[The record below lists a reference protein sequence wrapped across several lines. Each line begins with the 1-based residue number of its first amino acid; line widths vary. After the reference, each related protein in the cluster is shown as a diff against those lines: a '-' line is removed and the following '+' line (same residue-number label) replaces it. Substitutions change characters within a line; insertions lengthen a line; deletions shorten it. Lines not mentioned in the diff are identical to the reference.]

1 MPPFST
7 AKRRTRNSD
16 GCRAPRSASGPEN
29 EREPVIRRLF
39 RSKRTR
45 NSAYRK
51 SKLRLR
57 AADSRVK
64 QTSTRTVLKPNAV
77 RPFRDEPARRRISPR
92 RSSSAHGHTRRQP
105 AQITRRRDAQQIAF
119 GLLETVELAQRVRFT
134 RSAQRSEKKRI
145 QRAAKIV
152 GSGNASLVG
161 FGHLLQQ
168 IPRTGF
174 HHRAFCPAVPCGK
187 LIARNTRAAQI
198 RPSRDPVNCPAS
210 IMRTPAA
217 CRHNV

>member
-1 MPPFST
+1 MYFRQAERQTKRGRLCLPAPPVKTDS
-7 AKRRTRNSD
+7 KRFIENKE
-16 GCRAPRSASGPEN
+16 PRS
-29 EREPVIRRLF
+29 
-39 RSKRTR
+39 
-45 NSAYRK
+45 
-51 SKLRLR
+51 R
-57 AADSRVK
+57 AAGARPVRISI
-64 QTSTRTVLKPNAV
+64 RTALKPNAV
-77 RPFRDEPARRRISPR
+77 RPFRDESARRRISPR
-92 RSSSAHGHTRRQP
+92 RSSSRHGHTCHQP

-134 RSAQRSEKKRI
+134 RSAQRGEKKRI

-210 IMRTPAA
+210 IMRTPPA

>member
-1 MPPFST
+1 MGSEFQVIPSFST

-16 GCRAPRSASGPEN
+16 DCRAPRSASGPEN

-45 NSAYRK
+45 NSVHRK

-92 RSSSAHGHTRRQP
+92 RSQP

-119 GLLETVELAQRVRFT
+119 GLLETVELAQRIRFT
-134 RSAQRSEKKRI
+134 RSAQRGEKKRI

-210 IMRTPAA
+210 IMRTPPA

>member
-1 MPPFST
+1 MGSEFQVIPSFST

-16 GCRAPRSASGPEN
+16 DCRAPRSASGPEN

-77 RPFRDEPARRRISPR
+77 RPFRDESARRRISPR
-92 RSSSAHGHTRRQP
+92 RSSSRPRPYLPSTRSDNSTPRCAANSVRP
-105 AQITRRRDAQQIAF
+105 P
-119 GLLETVELAQRVRFT
+119 ETVELAQRVRFT
-134 RSAQRSEKKRI
+134 RA
-145 QRAAKIV
+145 
-152 GSGNASLVG
+152 
-161 FGHLLQQ
+161 
-168 IPRTGF
+168 
-174 HHRAFCPAVPCGK
+174 
-187 LIARNTRAAQI
+187 ARNAVKKAHPTCCENRRFRQCESCRFRSSAATDPENRFFIIVHFIPLCRAE
-198 RPSRDPVNCPAS
+198 N
-210 IMRTPAA
+210 
-217 CRHNV
+217 

>member
-1 MPPFST
+1 MGSEFQVIPSFST

-16 GCRAPRSASGPEN
+16 DCRAPRSASGPEN

-45 NSAYRK
+45 NSVHRK

-77 RPFRDEPARRRISPR
+77 RPFRDESARRRISPR
-92 RSSSAHGHTRRQP
+92 RSSSRPRPYLPSTRSDNSTPRC
-105 AQITRRRDAQQIAF
+105 AAIAF

-134 RSAQRSEKKRI
+134 RSAQRGEK
-145 QRAAKIV
+145 
-152 GSGNASLVG
+152 SASNVLRKSSV
-161 FGHLLQQ
+161 
-168 IPRTGF
+168 
-174 HHRAFCPAVPCGK
+174 PA
-187 LIARNTRAAQI
+187 
-198 RPSRDPVNCPAS
+198 
-210 IMRTPAA
+210 MR
-217 CRHNV
+217 VL

>member
-1 MPPFST
+1 MGSEFQVMPPFST

-16 GCRAPRSASGPEN
+16 GCRAPRSASVPEN

-77 RPFRDEPARRRISPR
+77 RSFATSRRVGGFLRVAVLP
-92 RSSSAHGHTRRQP
+92 AHGHTCHQP

-134 RSAQRSEKKRI
+134 RSAQRCEK
-145 QRAAKIV
+145 
-152 GSGNASLVG
+152 SASNVLRKSSV
-161 FGHLLQQ
+161 
-168 IPRTGF
+168 
-174 HHRAFCPAVPCGK
+174 PA
-187 LIARNTRAAQI
+187 
-198 RPSRDPVNCPAS
+198 
-210 IMRTPAA
+210 MR
-217 CRHNV
+217 VL